1 MDLQT
6 LNVEQW
12 LKEISYMYVN
22 KERYLYRNNRT
33 HYNPLSLHLFS
44 LLIFYIFWKIKFHVI
59 FYTRIVSTALFFTD
73 DVYTSIYLSLYNFM
87 YDSVS

>member
-44 LLIFYIFWKIKFHVI
+44 LLIF
-59 FYTRIVSTALFFTD
+59 TD